1 MEKKKKHH
9 QETKHIEEYEKNL
22 KLSRRAKFIQ
32 NKLNF
37 SPENINDHLPAI
49 DWLIILMFTA
59 EKSKLFF
66 NDPKFTQISLWDN
79 DSQEQAVSKIFA
91 GQRQLR
97 RSKIAFKV
105 IDSSSKEESLNPFP
119 MLDFLQSRINAF
131 EHRLANNV

>member
-1 MEKKKKHH
+1 
-9 QETKHIEEYEKNL
+9 
-22 KLSRRAKFIQ
+22 
-32 NKLNF
+32 
-37 SPENINDHLPAI
+37 
-49 DWLIILMFTA
+49 MFTA